1 VRLGPEGLATHEV
14 SGQTSPGAS
23 LSQREASCV
32 QLNISIWLRRFA
44 MVHQSAPPA
53 FRQPVA
59 RDPGPAKHAHARTS
73 QPCYFSI
80 SHAALAARELQED
93 VFQREVD
100 ISGGAAHAL
109 NSLPLSR
116 HRGHGRAS
124 IGGQFCCDAQR
135 GSFLAVCRRNRR

>member
-1 VRLGPEGLATHEV
+1 
-14 SGQTSPGAS
+14 
-23 LSQREASCV
+23 
-32 QLNISIWLRRFA
+32 

-100 ISGGAAHAL
+100 ISAEPL
-109 NSLPLSR
+109 SLPLSG
-116 HRGHGRAS
+116 HRDMAGFPVAS
-124 IGGQFCCDAQR
+124 IASR
-135 GSFLAVCRRNRR
+135 MTRSRLSRAPIIALRKAVGSPTATDRQVGADRALSEMDMAL